1 MLIEIDVREN
11 KLINLL
17 EEKMQNEKYA
27 KIELEKKQLLLG
39 DIILNQNTC
48 TLVIERKSINDLAAS
63 ISDGRYNEQS
73 FRLEQSSIHNHNIMY
88 LIEGDIRKFK
98 DTARISQKALYSSL
112 LSLNTYKGFSVMR
125 TFDLE
130 ETANLILHFCEK
142 MIKNEKTNF
151 YFNEEI
157 KPCENNDII
166 KDNNEEKS
174 NYVDRKTTEDFCY
187 RTSQNRNTQH

>member
-39 DIILNQNTC
+39 DIILNHNSQR
-48 TLVIERKSINDLAAS
+48 LVIERKSINDLAAS

-73 FRLEQSSIHNHNIMY
+73 FRLEQSSIHNHNIIY
-88 LIEGDIRKFK
+88 LIEGDIRKYK
-98 DTARISQKALYSSL
+98 NTSRINQKALYSSL

-125 TFDLE
+125 TFDLDISIE
-130 ETANLILHFCEK
+130 LIEAFRMMYENIYNKCCNEK
-142 MIKNEKTNF
+142 M
-151 YFNEEI
+151 Y
-157 KPCENNDII
+157 
-166 KDNNEEKS
+166 S
-174 NYVDRKTTEDFCY
+174 
-187 RTSQNRNTQH
+187 

>member
-63 ISDGRYNEQS
+63 ISDGRY
-73 FRLEQSSIHNHNIMY
+73 
-88 LIEGDIRKFK
+88 
-98 DTARISQKALYSSL
+98 
-112 LSLNTYKGFSVMR
+112 
-125 TFDLE
+125 
-130 ETANLILHFCEK
+130 
-142 MIKNEKTNF
+142 
-151 YFNEEI
+151 
-157 KPCENNDII
+157 
-166 KDNNEEKS
+166 
-174 NYVDRKTTEDFCY
+174 
-187 RTSQNRNTQH
+187 